1 MKPLLTRV
9 VAGLLLSCVAA
20 LTGCDRKPPET
31 PSQAGSSAPAKAS
44 APAELRLGYFANLT
58 HAQAVLGVASGDFQK
73 AIGPAALKTKVF
85 NAGPSLVEAMLAGE
99 LDLGY
104 VGPGPAVAAYLASK
118 GKAIHVIS
126 GSAANGVVIVARA
139 DAPIQKLE
147 DLAGKHLAT
156 PQLANTQDIA
166 ARHYLKSV
174 LKQDLRSIQPTPN
187 AEQAMLMQRGD
198 IDAAWVPEPWGARL
212 ILESKARMIAQEKD
226 LWPGGEFAT
235 TVVVA
240 ESKFLV
246 EHPDTVRAFIQVHRK
261 WTKKLQDDAQG
272 QLPELSAAL
281 LALTGKKLPEGVLP
295 QAIARV
301 KFTDDPLLPSIQT
314 MAQWAYELEFAKQ
327 KPNLD
332 GMVDRAFAA
341 DGAAGT
347 AGTSPAGVG
356 GGK

>member
-1 MKPLLTRV
+1 MKPLLMPV
-9 VAGLLLSCVAA
+9 VAGLLLTCVAA
-20 LTGCDRKPPET
+20 VTGCDRKPPES
-31 PSQAGSSAPAKAS
+31 PAKAGSSVPAKTS
-44 APAELRLGYFANLT
+44 VPAELRLGYFANLT

-73 AIGPAALKTKVF
+73 SIGSAALKTKVF

-104 VGPGPAVAAYLASK
+104 VGPGPAVAAFLASK
-118 GKAIHVIS
+118 GKAIRVIS
-126 GSAANGVVIVARA
+126 GAAANGVVIVARA

-147 DLAGKHLAT
+147 DLAGKKLAT

-166 ARHYLKSV
+166 ARHYFKSV

-212 ILESKARMIAQEKD
+212 ILESKARMIAEEKD

-235 TVVVA
+235 TIVVA
-240 ESKFLV
+240 DAKFLV

-261 WTKKLQDDAQG
+261 WTKKLQDDAQA

-281 LALTGKKLPEGVLP
+281 YALTTKKLPEGVLP

-301 KFTDDPLLPSIQT
+301 KFTDDPLPASIQT

-332 GMVDRAFAA
+332 GMVDPAFAE
-341 DGAAGT
+341 GAA